1 MLGRGLRGRAENQS
15 VTLHRGCY
23 NSDVPPPSTIAAEAP
38 PVRRLLELTLLI
50 TLFAGWA
57 NAQDQLPPL
66 ALQYQVET
74 ESDSG
79 LYHRLQRSE
88 TWQGSNTAVIVCD
101 MWDAHHCYRAVQR
114 GGEMAPRLNAMLE
127 KLRPA
132 GVTIIHAPS
141 SCMAAYADHPA
152 RRRAIETPAADSHP
166 DNIADWCHKI
176 PSEERGVYPIDQ
188 SDGGEDDTPEEH
200 AAWAQE
206 LSDRGLNPR
215 QPWKRQMDAI
225 RIDKQQD
232 FISDSG
238 VEIWN
243 ILADQN
249 IDNVILT
256 GVHTNMCVLGR
267 PFGLRRMAAAGK
279 NVVLV
284 RDLTD
289 TMYNPAAKPYVSHFT
304 GTDLIIDHIERFVC
318 PTVSSDQILGGQ
330 PFRFKN
336 DKRKRL
342 AMLIGEREYQTH
354 TTLPPFAIEHLGH
367 DYQVDIIH
375 ASATDG
381 NEFPGI
387 ERVAQADAL
396 LVSVRRRTLTPKA
409 LKIVKDFVAAGKP
422 VLGIRTANHAF
433 TLRNQPAPEG
443 HVNWPE
449 WDAEV
454 FGGNYTNH
462 YGNQLEATIRL
473 VAEAKSHPILADIS
487 TTPFT
492 AGGSLYRVAPLQPG
506 ATALLTGEVTEKPA
520 EPVAWTFE
528 RADGGR
534 SFYTSLGHVDDFA
547 TPEFQTL
554 LKNAIKWSLSER

>member
-1 MLGRGLRGRAENQS
+1 M
-15 VTLHRGCY
+15 
-23 NSDVPPPSTIAAEAP
+23 
-38 PVRRLLELTLLI
+38 RRLLELTVLTI
-50 TLFAGWA
+50 LFAGWVD
-57 NAQDQLPPL
+57 AQDSLPPL

-74 ESDSG
+74 EADSG

-88 TWQGSNTAVIVCD
+88 SWQGSRTAVIVCD

-114 GGEMAPRLNAMLE
+114 GNELAPRINSLLE

-141 SCMAAYADHPA
+141 SCMAAYADHPG

-166 DNIADWCHKI
+166 EQIAEWCHQI

-206 LSDRGLNPR
+206 LADRGLNPR
-215 QPWKRQMDAI
+215 QPWKRQTDAI
-225 RIDKQQD
+225 RIDPQQD

-243 ILADQN
+243 ILADKG
-249 IDNVILT
+249 IENVILT

-289 TMYNPAAKPYVSHFT
+289 TMYNPASKPFVSHFT

-318 PTVSSDQILGGQ
+318 PTISSDQILGGQ
-330 PFRFKN
+330 AFRFKN

-342 AMLIGEREYQTH
+342 AMLIGESEYLTH
-354 TTLPPFAIEHLGH
+354 TTLPPFAITQLGH
-367 DYQVDIIH
+367 DYRVDIIH
-375 ASATDG
+375 ASVSDG

-387 ERVAQADAL
+387 ERLAQADAL
-396 LVSVRRRTLTPKA
+396 LVSVRRRTLTPAA
-409 LKIVKDFVAAGKP
+409 LLIVQNFVAAGKP
-422 VLGIRTANHAF
+422 VIGIRTANHAF
-433 TLRNQPAPEG
+433 TLRNREAPEG

-454 FGGNYTNH
+454 FGGSYSNH
-462 YGNQLEATIRL
+462 YGNDLTATIRL
-473 VAEAKSHPILADIS
+473 VAEAKSHPILEGIAD
-487 TTPFT
+487 TPFA
-492 AGGSLYRVAPLQPG
+492 AGGSLYRVAPLQSG
-506 ATALLTGEVTEKPA
+506 ATPLLTGSVSDKPS
-520 EPVAWTFE
+520 EPVAWTFI

-547 TPEFQTL
+547 NPTFQQL
-554 LKNAIKWSLSER
+554 LKNAITWSLFAPRT